1 MTRGAMAGTPRN
13 ITEWRQGNV
22 LTIEAATALDLISA
36 RGPENT
42 VVVVVSHDCD
52 IACDDEREPT
62 VEVIVGFRIERL
74 GGDTHAKTARRLHL
88 AFRCGEAEVPVEL
101 HFSSKCSR
109 PKGAVL
115 QFAPLADLM
124 LSPESLVTLQHWL
137 AARYYRAAFADEF
150 ENRLKAKPAKLDRKI
165 AKALDNAA
173 QHVLAV
179 FFDVDDGEEVK
190 RDGPDDVYQL
200 RVTVLYDSAKDEP
213 KAYKAAQA
221 AADVIE
227 SEFEKAFLAGGQWHD
242 IQLLSCEAVS
252 DSAMTVAESRML
264 KRWRLD
270 HMSLEVEPLQPMFQ
284 PD

>member
-1 MTRGAMAGTPRN
+1 MAGTRRN
-13 ITEWRQGNV
+13 TTEWRQGHV

-42 VVVVVSHDCD
+42 FVVVVSHDCD
-52 IACDDEREPT
+52 IACDDESEPT
-62 VEVIVGFRIERL
+62 IEVIVGFRIDRL

-88 AFRCGEAEVPVEL
+88 AFRCGEDEVPVEL
-101 HFSSKCSR
+101 RVSSKCNR
-109 PKGAVL
+109 PKGDVL
-115 QFAPLADLM
+115 QFEPRADLV

-137 AARYYRAAFADEF
+137 AARYHRAAFADEF
-150 ENRLKAKPAKLDRKI
+150 ESRLKAKPVRLDRKI
-165 AKALDNAA
+165 AKALNDAA

-190 RDGPDDVYQL
+190 RDGPGDVYQL
-200 RVTVLYDSAKDEP
+200 RVTVLYESAKDEP
-213 KAYKAAQA
+213 KAYKAAQG
-221 AADVIE
+221 AADAIE
-227 SEFEKAFLAGGQWHD
+227 REFEKAFLAGGQWHD
-242 IQLLSCEAVS
+242 IRLVSCEAVS

-270 HMSLEVEPLQPMFQ
+270 HMSLEEEPLQPMFE